1 MVIRRSLRLSSTG
14 NLLPVT
20 LLIQN
25 HALAWS
31 DSVHSW
37 NCPNT
42 LVTVLKE
49 LTKPHVTKLT
59 EIQSYTLKLGQPG
72 PFLSLKQNRGHTV
85 NFSCFSPSL
94 FYTNHDRSFHVMGW
108 TDQPPCNSLPNFR
121 GDFRA
126 SRQIDVSSCM

>member
-72 PFLSLKQNRGHTV
+72 PFLSLKQNCGHTV
-85 NFSCFSPSL
+85 HFSWFSPSL
-94 FYTNHDRSFHVMGW
+94 FIYRSPLMACLCRLQAECKF
-108 TDQPPCNSLPNFR
+108 PKIILK
-121 GDFRA
+121 
-126 SRQIDVSSCM
+126 RQLEIFMFVKLFNII